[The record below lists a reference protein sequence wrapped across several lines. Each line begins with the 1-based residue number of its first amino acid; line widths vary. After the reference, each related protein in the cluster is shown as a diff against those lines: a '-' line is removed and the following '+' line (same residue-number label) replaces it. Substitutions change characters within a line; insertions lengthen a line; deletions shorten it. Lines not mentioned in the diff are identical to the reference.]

1 MGGELKLKSRPG
13 EGSEFFFSVSLPLS
27 DALRAAVET
36 TEDGGDTQFH
46 GVAIL
51 LAEDNDLNAEIALE
65 LLKARGAKVVRV
77 ANGREVVE
85 AVENSEP
92 GTFRA
97 ILMDIRMPEMDG
109 LEATRRIRACAH
121 PDGRKI
127 PIIAMTANTF
137 EEDRLAAEE
146 SGMNGFVAKPIDVE
160 QLYRE
165 LHTILNKREFD

>member
-1 MGGELKLKSRPG
+1 M
-13 EGSEFFFSVSLPLS
+13 
-27 DALRAAVET
+27 
-36 TEDGGDTQFH
+36 
-46 GVAIL
+46 
-51 LAEDNDLNAEIALE
+51 E